1 MNKEISDIMMIL
13 SLLFGSITLFSIG
26 LLLLLKR
33 LKNLPWW
40 ALRLRGGLDDLLS

>member
-1 MNKEISDIMMIL
+1 MIKEISDIMMTL
-13 SLLFGSITLFSIG
+13 SLLFGLMTLFGIG

-40 ALRLRGGLDDLLS
+40 ALRLRVELEEFLD

>member
-1 MNKEISDIMMIL
+1 MHKEISDIMMLL
-13 SLLFGSITLFSIG
+13 SFLFGLTTLFGIG

-40 ALRLRGGLDDLLS
+40 ALRLRGGLEDILD